1 MSWANDLA
9 AMMASNDSIMGR
21 GLQLATM
28 SGPTSLAIGDLA
40 LDGSDLLFAE
50 HLIKPVATKVAG
62 TCPADGGSLGDTST
76 YIPALQAGDQVLVYQ
91 ISMSKFLVIEKVVSA
106 G

>member
-9 AMMASNDSIMGR
+9 MMMAPEHGVGR

-28 SGPTSLAIGDLA
+28 SGPTSLAVGDLA
-40 LDGSDLLFAE
+40 LEGTDLLFAE
-50 HLIKPVATKVAG
+50 HLLKPVATKVSG
-62 TCPADGGSLGDTST
+62 TCPADGGALGDTST
-76 YIPALQAGDQVLVYQ
+76 YIPALQAGDQVLVLQ

-106 G
+106 E